1 MLIYSLK
8 FSSSLSL
15 RNLHYFLYR
24 LILLNKLLEDGNT
37 LFRKGRLTDAAY
49 RYEYALRRLPRLR
62 PEDTTASASAGAS
75 SASEDI
81 FVQLK
86 THLLLNLSRT
96 KRKLGHFKEAEDYAS
111 QVITSR
117 PHCHEAWWA
126 RAKARFDQDQL
137 AEALSDLREALKLAP
152 NNMQLHAFSSQVK
165 NQLEA
170 RNRRR
175 NNINA
180 PAASKKIESENIM
193 EAADEICVL
202 PEDTTN
208 NDATLLL

>member
-1 MLIYSLK
+1 M
-8 FSSSLSL
+8 
-15 RNLHYFLYR
+15 
-24 LILLNKLLEDGNT
+24 LNKLLEDGNT

-62 PEDTTASASAGAS
+62 PEDTTAAAAGAPT

-96 KRKLGHFKEAEDYAS
+96 KRKLGDFKEAEAYAS

-126 RAKARFDQDQL
+126 RAKSRFDQDQL

-170 RNRRR
+170 KSRRQA
-175 NNINA
+175 NIE
-180 PAASKKIESENIM
+180 AAKKAVIECQQSL

-202 PEDTTN
+202 PEDTN
-208 NDATLLL
+208 DKDATLVL